1 MKSKLIGG
9 ASLTA
14 GLYMLYKKYRNNTTR
29 NNEEQ
34 LVREDKINNISKY
47 LYSEEDD
54 SRYSEEDDSRHTS
67 NIYNKINIT
76 FIKNLIG
83 NSLRCDD
90 IPNLEEG
97 LRLLN
102 EYINGYN
109 LLSDKFNKTRILNI
123 YNHLCK
129 LKILRS
135 KVHYELG
142 CRYDNKYNTDKANE
156 NYLLAINFADENE
169 QVCNMIIRK
178 SFTRLVNNGFIIN

>member
-1 MKSKLIGG
+1 MNSNAIIGVVVVG
-9 ASLTA
+9 CGIAL
-14 GLYMLYKKYRNNTTR
+14 LKNKNENNSAYTK
-29 NNEEQ
+29 N
-34 LVREDKINNISKY
+34 INVKEY
-47 LYSEEDD
+47 LYSNEGN
-54 SRYSEEDDSRHTS
+54 SRHTNS
-67 NIYNKINIT
+67 YNKINIT

-83 NSLRCDD
+83 KSLSCDD

-102 EYINGYN
+102 EYISGYK

-129 LKILRS
+129 LKLLRS

-142 CRYDNKYNTDKANE
+142 SRYDNNCNTDKANE

-169 QVCNMIIRK
+169 PIGDKIIKK